1 MLKAMSSVLGFCC
14 FVSLSIFF
22 VLLSKNGQQIIV
34 FDVLITI
41 ILILITTIL
50 LLIISPTADYLDW
63 GVRTGGTGERQ
74 ASKALV
80 QGLTVAVALRP

>member
-1 MLKAMSSVLGFCC
+1 MFEAMPSDLGFCC

-22 VLLSKNGQQIIV
+22 VLLTQNGH
-34 FDVLITI
+34 VLITI